1 MDENIKPLIE
11 EALVD
16 MAQDVAEG
24 MTYLLENKK
33 EINADEVY
41 AVIEAAL
48 NISIAEVRQAVYTL
62 Q

>member
-16 MAQDVAEG
+16 MAEDVAEG
-24 MTYLLENKK
+24 MTYLLENKE
-33 EINADEVY
+33 EINIDEVY
-41 AVIEAAL
+41 AVLEAAL
-48 NISIAEVRQAVYTL
+48 NIAITEVRQSVYKL

>member
-1 MDENIKPLIE
+1 VDENIKPLIE

-48 NISIAEVRQAVYTL
+48 NIAITEVRQSVYKL